1 MADLVCAASMKAHRA
16 EASSSACPGVELAT
30 ALAAAANTAAGRVA
44 DAGGG
49 DGGRGGSLETAVE
62 GAPTPCCLLLAE
74 GHDEEEEEEEEEEE
88 DDHDDDVVHAEDE
101 DEEDDDDVWRDRRT
115 ATPLEEPLGV
125 AGGVTSVVVGVDVPG
140 AALGLWLLP
149 SAKSHRAA
157 RYSGRGSSGT
167 VSRTS

>member
-74 GHDEEEEEEEEEEE
+74 GHDEEEEEEEEEE